1 MSVEKN
7 RKEAQRW
14 LDTAKGDLKTAVILK
29 NNNRFAHSCYH
40 SQQSGEKSL
49 KAIWYFLDADPWG
62 HSIKKLLTDL
72 EAVDSHVYS
81 NLKHLEKSAII
92 LDRFYI
98 TTRYPNGLPEIT
110 PEEAYLK
117 EDAET
122 CLQHAEEIINAINR
136 KVRMVVF
143 RTAAFDR

>member
-7 RKEAQRW
+7 RKEAERW
-14 LDTAKGDLKTAVILK
+14 LKTARGDLETAKILSE
-29 NNNRFAHSCYH
+29 NSRYAHSCFH
-40 SQQSGEKSL
+40 SQQSGEKAM

-72 EAVDSHVYS
+72 EAVDINAYS
-81 NLKHLEKSAII
+81 KVKNLEKSAVI

-98 TTRYPNGLPEIT
+98 TTRYPNGLPELT

-117 EDAET
+117 EDAES
-122 CLQHAEEIINAINR
+122 CLQHAEMIIKAINQLI
-136 KVRMVVF
+136 
-143 RTAAFDR
+143 TT